1 MNVMMEYVSL
11 VDDQDNETG
20 IMEKLAAHQQGLLH
34 RAISVFIFNDKNEF
48 LLQKRAAGKY
58 HTPSLWTNT
67 CCSHPR
73 PSELLTDAAHRRLKE
88 EMNIACDLSHQFSF
102 IYKAEFENGLTEHE
116 LDHVFFG
123 TTNQAP
129 VPNPEEVADWK
140 YLSLDT
146 IEEDIVLQPDQ
157 YTAWFKLMLPKI
169 KDILNK

>member
-1 MNVMMEYVSL
+1 MIEYVSL
-11 VDDQDNETG
+11 VDKEDNEIG
-20 IMEKLAAHQQGLLH
+20 IMEKLSAHQLGLLH

-48 LLQKRAAGKY
+48 LLQKRATGKY

-73 PSELLTDAAHRRLKE
+73 PAEVLIDAAHRRLKE

-116 LDHVFFG
+116 LDHFFFFG
-123 TTNQAP
+123 TTNQSP

-140 YLSLDT
+140 YLCLDA
-146 IEEDIVLQPDQ
+146 IEEDVALQPDQ

>member
-1 MNVMMEYVSL
+1 MNVMIEYVSL
-11 VDDQDNETG
+11 VDEHDNEIGT
-20 IMEKLAAHQQGLLH
+20 MEKLSAHQQGLLH
-34 RAISVFIFNDKNEF
+34 RAISVFIFNDKKEF

-73 PSELLTDAAHRRLKE
+73 PSEVLDDAAHRRLKE

-123 TTNQAP
+123 TTNQVP
-129 VPNPEEVADWK
+129 VPAPEEVADWK
-140 YLSLDT
+140 YLTLDA
-146 IEEDIVLQPDQ
+146 IEEDVALQPDQ

-169 KDILNK
+169 KDILSK

>member
-1 MNVMMEYVSL
+1 MDIMIEYVSL
-11 VDDQDNETG
+11 VDEQDNEIGT
-20 IMEKLAAHQQGLLH
+20 MEKLSAHQLGLLH

-73 PSELLTDAAHRRLKE
+73 PSEVLADAAHRRLKE

-123 TTNQAP
+123 KTNQDP

-140 YLSLDT
+140 YLSLDA
-146 IEEDIVLQPDQ
+146 IGEDVALQPDQ